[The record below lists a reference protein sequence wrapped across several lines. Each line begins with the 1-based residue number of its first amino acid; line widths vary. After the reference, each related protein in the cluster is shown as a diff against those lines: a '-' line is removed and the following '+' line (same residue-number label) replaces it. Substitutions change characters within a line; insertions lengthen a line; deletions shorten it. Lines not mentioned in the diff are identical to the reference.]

1 MTQENQLQI
10 SLNEAT
16 QDYIKAF
23 TEYERYRKF
32 YKNDCDVY
40 KSILHTHFPM
50 AEITLSG
57 TLITIT
63 IHDYSKQILSNVENK
78 KELDEKL
85 SQISDD
91 VSFRVHC
98 VNDSLFILVRLPE

>member
-1 MTQENQLQI
+1 MTQKNQLQI

-40 KSILHTHFPM
+40 QSILHTHFPM

-57 TLITIT
+57 TIITIT
-63 IHDYSKQILSNVENK
+63 IHPDYSKQILSNKENK

-91 VSFRVHC
+91 ISIVHC
-98 VNDSLFILVRLPE
+98 INDSLFILVKLPE